1 MLTLFDLG
9 YGSVTVS
16 LCLVIMR
23 KQTKGDSDTYPQ
35 LPGSPEEALRFNSNK
50 IRCIQGDMPLNTEP
64 WIKEEPMGPYSLPIQ
79 YWLMDSG
86 KKVVSCLY
94 LSSH

>member
-23 KQTKGDSDTYPQ
+23 KQTKGDSYPQ